1 MGRSRVL
8 LAALASLSLALGA
21 VGTAGAVGTGRAG
34 RAAPAA
40 GAAAAGA
47 GAGAGAVAVAVGSS
61 EAGARAVGLPP
72 VVSHVPT
79 GEEVVFL
86 TIDDGWV
93 HDPAVA
99 RTLVDRRI
107 PAALFLLPGAT
118 SYDTRYFTDL
128 AAQGRVSVEN
138 HTVSHPDPTTL
149 DAAGKDAEVCGAG
162 EQLAVAFGK
171 EPKLLRPPY
180 GAVNDDVRLA
190 AKACGVKALITW
202 TYDFTTW
209 SETPATPRLRAGD
222 IVLLHFTPTLGADP
236 QRALDAAKAAGL
248 KPAALMPH
256 LRSAGPVP

>member
-1 MGRSRVL
+1 MWRSRAV
-8 LAALASLSLALGA
+8 LAAFALMSL
-21 VGTAGAVGTGRAG
+21 TAGAAQAADGVGAE
-34 RAAPAA
+34 AVAPAA
-40 GAAAAGA
+40 AAA
-47 GAGAGAVAVAVGSS
+47 S
-61 EAGARAVGLPP
+61 RAVGLPP

-79 GEEVVFL
+79 DEKVVFI

-99 RTLVDRRI
+99 QTLVDRRI
-107 PAALFLLPGAT
+107 PASLFLLPGAT
-118 SYDTRYFTDL
+118 SYDTQYFTNL

-138 HTVSHPDPTTL
+138 HTVNHPDLTTL

-162 EQLAVAFGK
+162 EQLAATFGK

-209 SETPATPRLRAGD
+209 SETPATPQLRAGD
-222 IVLLHFTPTLGADP
+222 IVLLHFTPTLGADL

-256 LRSAGPVP
+256 LKSAGLVP